1 MPETQMFRFLN
12 VAASVTLV
20 VSASQAL
27 AQTEPEVAACKAS
40 GLIAL
45 QEISPDVKE
54 LVLDA
59 DSLIVAKANTKIE
72 DVPVKGVVTG
82 DAYLKT
88 DRTDKPRH
96 MICILGEKG
105 KVLMTFFT
113 QH

>member
-1 MPETQMFRFLN
+1 MQRHLPAAAVLFLAF
-12 VAASVTLV
+12 AAQPV
-20 VSASQAL
+20 L

-45 QEISPDVKE
+45 QEVSPDVKE
-54 LVLDA
+54 LIIDA
-59 DSLIVAKANTKIE
+59 ESLIVAKANTRIE
-72 DVPVKGVVTG
+72 DVPVRGVVTG

-96 MICILGEKG
+96 MICIIGEKG

-113 QH
+113 QR